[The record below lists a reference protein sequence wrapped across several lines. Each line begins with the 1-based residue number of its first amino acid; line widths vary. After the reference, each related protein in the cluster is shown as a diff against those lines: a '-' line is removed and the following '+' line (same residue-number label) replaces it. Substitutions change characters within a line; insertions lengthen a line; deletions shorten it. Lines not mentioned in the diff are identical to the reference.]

1 MKYSTKGQV
10 MNLTINPINSI
21 NNDKTS
27 FKQKYIVTLPPAI
40 QYQAKEVISKA
51 GAASLAAAAIIIPTF
66 RDGKKS
72 DMEVPAKPTLESLA
86 KSLPEIKLF
95 DGELLFDPNNL
106 DKAIDFEKLYDKIED
121 KSCRGFLGR
130 RLPLEGFD
138 DIMRGD
144 FIDLKERR
152 ILKINSGHN
161 IKEINYGYD
170 GKVESIRI
178 KEYLANTYGS
188 LPLTKEVTANI
199 DGSAKI
205 KYEEDFYYGT
215 DKFIN
220 YRPLGNGE
228 MEIDVYSM
236 NHKDASGPNAQKHDL
251 NTDKI
256 SDEQLIKEYRHK
268 HWW

>member
-51 GAASLAAAAIIIPTF
+51 GAASLAAAEIIISTF

-72 DMEVPAKPTLESLA
+72 AMEVPAKPTLESLA

-121 KSCRGFLGR
+121 KTSRQKEKQKTMGAMETKTQAQLLRIVLSLLHQLSYFPRPTYHVWLSPCSLSLSARKSPARPESYLPPMKHQSPPGLSLWRTIRSCPNWNPNPSSHSHTKLPPMPSSASST
-130 RLPLEGFD
+130 LPL
-138 DIMRGD
+138 
-144 FIDLKERR
+144 
-152 ILKINSGHN
+152 
-161 IKEINYGYD
+161 
-170 GKVESIRI
+170 
-178 KEYLANTYGS
+178 
-188 LPLTKEVTANI
+188 
-199 DGSAKI
+199 
-205 KYEEDFYYGT
+205 
-215 DKFIN
+215 
-220 YRPLGNGE
+220 
-228 MEIDVYSM
+228 
-236 NHKDASGPNAQKHDL
+236 
-251 NTDKI
+251 
-256 SDEQLIKEYRHK
+256 
-268 HWW
+268 